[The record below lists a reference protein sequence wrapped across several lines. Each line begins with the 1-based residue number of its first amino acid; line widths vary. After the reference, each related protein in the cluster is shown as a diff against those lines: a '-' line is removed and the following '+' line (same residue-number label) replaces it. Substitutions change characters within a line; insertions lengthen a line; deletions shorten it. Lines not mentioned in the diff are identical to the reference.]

1 MLQSVGRSLNRAGQG
16 SATRVGLA
24 LGGGFAR
31 GVAHI
36 GVLRAFEHANIPI
49 YAIAGVSAG
58 SVVAA
63 CYASGRS
70 SDDIEE
76 IAMGMKFRD
85 VARWTVDWLGVLDSE
100 RMEPFLRKSL
110 RVNRFENMRIPL
122 AVVAS
127 DLRSGTPA
135 VFRKYGDV
143 VTPVRA
149 SCSYPG
155 LFKPVD
161 CGGRLLVDGMVAMEV
176 PAKPLFEMGATHV
189 VSVYLPAE
197 EESVDPLNLVA
208 VVNRCFQLM
217 SGRMESEW
225 RRHSD
230 AVIMPRVADVS
241 WDSFENVRS
250 TIAAGERAAELV
262 IPQIRGWFE
271 AEGSRARSRSDR
283 RPSSPDA

>member
-1 MLQSVGRSLNRAGQG
+1 MLWKEMLHSFGRTINRAGQG
-16 SATRVGLA
+16 NGTRVGLA

-36 GVLRAFEHANIPI
+36 GVLRAFERAKIPI
-49 YAIAGVSAG
+49 HAIAGVSAG

-70 SDDIEE
+70 PEQIEE

-100 RMEPFLRKSL
+100 RMEPFLTKSL
-110 RVNRFENMRIPL
+110 RVKRFEDMRIPL

-127 DLRSGTPA
+127 DLRTGTPA
-135 VFRKYGDV
+135 VFRKFGDV
-143 VTPVRA
+143 IAPVRA

-176 PAKPLFEMGATHV
+176 PAKPLIEMGATHV
-189 VSVYLPAE
+189 VSVYLPAD
-197 EESVDPLNLVA
+197 EESVDPLSLVA

-217 SGRMESEW
+217 SARMESEW
-225 RRHSD
+225 RRYSD
-230 AVIMPRVADVS
+230 AVIIPHVADVG
-241 WDSFENVRS
+241 WDSFEHVRH
-250 TIAAGERAAELV
+250 TIAAGEAAADKV
-262 IPQIRGWFE
+262 IPQIREWFAAE
-271 AEGSRARSRSDR
+271 AK
-283 RPSSPDA
+283 

>member
-1 MLQSVGRSLNRAGQG
+1 MLWKEMLHSFGRTVNRAGQG
-16 SATRVGLA
+16 NGTRVGLA

-36 GVLRAFEHANIPI
+36 GVLRAFERANIPI
-49 YAIAGVSAG
+49 HAIAGVSAG

-70 SDDIEE
+70 PEQIEE

-100 RMEPFLRKSL
+100 RMEPFLSKSL
-110 RVNRFENMRIPL
+110 RVKRFENMRIPL

-127 DLRSGTPA
+127 DLRTGTPA
-135 VFRKYGDV
+135 VFRKFGDV
-143 VTPVRA
+143 IAPVRA

-176 PAKPLFEMGATHV
+176 PAKPLIEMGATHV
-189 VSVYLPAE
+189 VSVYLPAD
-197 EESVDPLNLVA
+197 EESVDPLSLVA
-208 VVNRCFQLM
+208 VVNRSFQLM
-217 SGRMESEW
+217 SARMES
-225 RRHSD
+225 
-230 AVIMPRVADVS
+230 
-241 WDSFENVRS
+241 
-250 TIAAGERAAELV
+250 RALSSA
-262 IPQIRGWFE
+262 PQLRNRPGDC
-271 AEGSRARSRSDR
+271 RARMGRQILLRPTAVQATPSSWLPLSILSTMA
-283 RPSSPDA
+283 PSSPWVPFQ